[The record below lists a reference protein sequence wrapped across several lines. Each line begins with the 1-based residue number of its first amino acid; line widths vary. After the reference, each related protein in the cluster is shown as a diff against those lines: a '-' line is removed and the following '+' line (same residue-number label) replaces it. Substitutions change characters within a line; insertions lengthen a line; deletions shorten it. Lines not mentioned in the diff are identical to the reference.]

1 MSKSKL
7 LTCPICRDLKTTR
20 YPSSRIYKCTQD
32 HYWKLTE
39 EKEIINVRRL
49 SVSEASIILAF
60 LTQQYKDEFCQFH
73 KMGVFLEVSLR
84 SLDCLDDLREAQI
97 EMVINGELIVFMLP
111 DNNVNYVLLFDS
123 QKNTRAAEKEN
134 RI

>member
-1 MSKSKL
+1 
-7 LTCPICRDLKTTR
+7 
-20 YPSSRIYKCTQD
+20 
-32 HYWKLTE
+32 
-39 EKEIINVRRL
+39 
-49 SVSEASIILAF
+49 
-60 LTQQYKDEFCQFH
+60 
-73 KMGVFLEVSLR
+73 MGVFLEVSLR

-97 EMVINGELIVFMLP
+97 EMVKNGELIVFMLP